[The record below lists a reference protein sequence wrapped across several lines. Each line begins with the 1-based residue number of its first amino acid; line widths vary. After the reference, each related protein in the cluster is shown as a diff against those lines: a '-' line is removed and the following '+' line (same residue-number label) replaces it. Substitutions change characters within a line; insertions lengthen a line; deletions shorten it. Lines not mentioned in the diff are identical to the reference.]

1 MYFHIPYTYPI
12 NTHGHCPKGKKMNSD
27 KKFETS
33 SIDDIKALFENRK
46 EEDIIPP
53 DTFGETEKLVVTKE
67 AVENAVKRASPE
79 NVSQRKRNRM
89 IANVMIYSGIGLLI
103 VACAILVVLI
113 FAGNNGN
120 SITNL
125 DITNGDEINLR
136 AGHSQQLKIKTEPAG
151 TEYALSFVSADTSIA
166 TVSLDGKVTAVKNG
180 KTEITVSSG
189 ELSDTITVNVRK
201 DIIESLDV
209 SLAALSLDGGEEQ
222 KVEAKITPADAKDVK
237 LSWKSADSEVASVEN
252 DGTIKGVNTG
262 ETTVTV
268 TDSVTGLSK
277 DIAVT
282 VNGLELPEAMKF
294 DKDSVTLEKGEVYNS
309 VLKFTPEDIT
319 YTGAIY
325 YTSDATIASV
335 TNEGVITAKAAGT
348 CTIEAYYEN
357 DYRLVATMEVN
368 VIDSFPITSSET
380 TAPETPKPETSAT
393 EPVPDTETD
402 PPASSKPAPTPEYT
416 GSHKKEVIDGI
427 TYFDGVMIANKT
439 YTLPR
444 SYDPGVQPEAMD
456 AFYDMQAAAASEGI
470 SLWILSSYRS
480 YDDQEVIYNRYV
492 AQDGRDAADTY
503 SSRPGHSD
511 HQTGYTFDLNSLEQ
525 DFQYD
530 PAGQWLD
537 KNCYKYGFIIRYP
550 KGKDSSTG
558 YMYEP
563 WHVRY
568 IGVDLATKV
577 TKSGLS
583 LEEYFGI
590 TSQYQD

>member
-1 MYFHIPYTYPI
+1 
-12 NTHGHCPKGKKMNSD
+12 MNPE

-33 SIDDIKALFENRK
+33 SIDDIKALFESRT

-53 DTFGETEKLVVTKE
+53 DSFDKSEKQVVTKE
-67 AVENAVKRASPE
+67 AVQSAVRKTSSE
-79 NVSQRKRNRM
+79 SIKKRKRNRT
-89 IANVMIYSGIGLLI
+89 IANIMIYSGIGLLI
-103 VACAILVVLI
+103 VACAVLVAVI
-113 FAGNNGN
+113 FNGNNGS
-120 SITNL
+120 SIKSL
-125 DITNGDEINLR
+125 DITNSGEITLR
-136 AGHSQQLKIKTEPAG
+136 VGHSQQIKVKTEPAD
-151 TEYALSFVSADTSIA
+151 TEYALSYVSGDASVA

-189 ELSDTITVNVRK
+189 ELSDTITVNVKK

-222 KVEAKITPADAKDVK
+222 KVEAKLTPADAKDVK
-237 LSWKSADSEVASVEN
+237 LSWKSADTDVATVDKN
-252 DGTIKGVNTG
+252 GVVKGVNTG
-262 ETTVTV
+262 ETTVTL

-277 DIAVT
+277 DISVT
-282 VNGLELPEAMKF
+282 VNGLELPESMKF
-294 DKDSVTLEKGEVYNS
+294 DKDSVTVEVGDVYNS

-325 YTSDATIASV
+325 YTSDSSVASV
-335 TNEGVITAKAAGT
+335 TNEGVITAKSAGN

-357 DYRLVATMEVN
+357 DYRLVATMEVT
-368 VIDSFPITSSET
+368 VIDSFPITSQET
-380 TAPETPKPETSAT
+380 TAPETPSPETTTPDT
-393 EPVPDTETD
+393 EPEPEPEPETD
-402 PPASSKPAPTPEYT
+402 PPASSTPAPAPEYS
-416 GSHKKEVIDGI
+416 GSHKMEVIDGI

-439 YTLPR
+439 YTLPA
-444 SYDPGVQPEAMD
+444 SYNPGVQPEAMD
-456 AFYDMQAAAASEGI
+456 AFYDMQAAAAADGI
-470 SLWILSSYRS
+470 SLWILSSFRS
-480 YDDQEVIYNRYV
+480 YEDQDVIYNRYV

-550 KGKDSSTG
+550 KGKESSTG

-577 TKSGLS
+577 TQSGLS

>member
-1 MYFHIPYTYPI
+1 
-12 NTHGHCPKGKKMNSD
+12 MNPE

-33 SIDDIKALFENRK
+33 SIDDIKALFENRT

-53 DTFGETEKLVVTKE
+53 DSFGKSEKQVVTKE
-67 AVENAVKRASPE
+67 AVQSAVRKTS
-79 NVSQRKRNRM
+79 SGSIKKRKRNRT
-89 IANVMIYSGIGLLI
+89 IANIMIYSGIGLLI
-103 VACAILVVLI
+103 VACAVLVAVI
-113 FAGNNGN
+113 FNGNNGS
-120 SITNL
+120 SIKSL
-125 DITNGDEINLR
+125 DITNSGEITLR
-136 AGHSQQLKIKTEPAG
+136 VGHSQQIKVKTEPAD
-151 TEYALSFVSADTSIA
+151 TEYALSYVSGDTSVA

-189 ELSDTITVNVRK
+189 ELSDTITVNVKK

-222 KVEAKITPADAKDVK
+222 KIDAKLTPADAKDVK
-237 LSWKSADSEVASVEN
+237 LSWKSADTDVATVDKN
-252 DGTIKGVNTG
+252 GVVKGVNTG
-262 ETTVTV
+262 ETTITL
-268 TDSVTGLSK
+268 TDSITGLSK
-277 DIAVT
+277 DITVT
-282 VNGLELPEAMKF
+282 VNGLELPESMKF
-294 DKDSVTLEKGEVYNS
+294 DKDSVTVEVGDVYNS

-325 YTSDATIASV
+325 YTSDSSVASV
-335 TNEGVITAKAAGT
+335 TNEGVITAKSAGN

-357 DYRLVATMEVN
+357 DYRLVASMEVT
-368 VIDSFPITSSET
+368 VIDPFPITSQET
-380 TAPETPKPETSAT
+380 TAPETPSPETTTPDT
-393 EPVPDTETD
+393 EPEPEPETD
-402 PPASSKPAPTPEYT
+402 PPASSTPAPAPEYN
-416 GSHKKEVIDGI
+416 GSHKMEVIDGI

-439 YTLPR
+439 YTLPA
-444 SYDPGVQPEAMD
+444 SYNPGVQPEAMD
-456 AFYDMQAAAASEGI
+456 AFYDMQAAAAADGI
-470 SLWILSSYRS
+470 SLWILSSFRS
-480 YDDQEVIYNRYV
+480 YEDQDVIYNRYV

-550 KGKDSSTG
+550 KGKESSTG

-577 TKSGLS
+577 TQSGLS

>member
-1 MYFHIPYTYPI
+1 
-12 NTHGHCPKGKKMNSD
+12 MNPE

-33 SIDDIKALFENRK
+33 SIDDIKALFENRT

-53 DTFGETEKLVVTKE
+53 DSFGKSEKQVVTKE
-67 AVENAVKRASPE
+67 AVQSAVRKTS
-79 NVSQRKRNRM
+79 SGSIKKRKRNRT
-89 IANVMIYSGIGLLI
+89 IANIMIYSGIGLLI
-103 VACAILVVLI
+103 VACAVLVAVI
-113 FAGNNGN
+113 FNGNNGS
-120 SITNL
+120 SIKSL
-125 DITNGDEINLR
+125 DITNSGEITLR
-136 AGHSQQLKIKTEPAG
+136 VGHSQQIKVKTEPAD
-151 TEYALSFVSADTSIA
+151 TEYALSYVSGDTSVA

-189 ELSDTITVNVRK
+189 ELSDTITVNVKK

-222 KVEAKITPADAKDVK
+222 KIDAKLTPADAKDVK
-237 LSWKSADSEVASVEN
+237 LSWKSADTDVATVDKN
-252 DGTIKGVNTG
+252 GVVKGVNTG
-262 ETTVTV
+262 ETTITL
-268 TDSVTGLSK
+268 TDSITGLSK
-277 DIAVT
+277 DITVT
-282 VNGLELPEAMKF
+282 VNGLELPESMKF
-294 DKDSVTLEKGEVYNS
+294 DKDSVTVEVGDVYNS

-325 YTSDATIASV
+325 YTSDSSVASV
-335 TNEGVITAKAAGT
+335 TNEGVITAKSAGN

-357 DYRLVATMEVN
+357 DYRLVASMEVT
-368 VIDSFPITSSET
+368 VIDPFPITSQET
-380 TAPETPKPETSAT
+380 TAPETPSPETTTPDT
-393 EPVPDTETD
+393 EPEPEPETD
-402 PPASSKPAPTPEYT
+402 PPASSTPAPAPEYS
-416 GSHKKEVIDGI
+416 GSHKMEVIDGI

-439 YTLPR
+439 YTLPA
-444 SYDPGVQPEAMD
+444 SYNPGVQPEAMD
-456 AFYDMQAAAASEGI
+456 AFYDMQAAAAADGI
-470 SLWILSSYRS
+470 SLWILSSFRS
-480 YDDQEVIYNRYV
+480 YEDQDVIYNRYV

-537 KNCYKYGFIIRYP
+537 KNCYKYGFIICYP
-550 KGKDSSTG
+550 KGKESSTG

-577 TKSGLS
+577 TQSGLS

>member
-1 MYFHIPYTYPI
+1 
-12 NTHGHCPKGKKMNSD
+12 MNSD

-46 EEDIIPP
+46 EEDIIHS
-53 DTFGETEKLVVTKE
+53 DTFGETEKPVVTKE
-67 AVENAVKRASPE
+67 AVENAVKRSSPE
-79 NVSQRKRNRM
+79 NISKRKRNRM

-103 VACAILVVLI
+103 VACAILVALI

-125 DITNGDEINLR
+125 DIINGDEITLR

-151 TEYALSFVSADTSIA
+151 TEYALSYISADTSIA
-166 TVSLDGKVTAVKNG
+166 TVSLEGKVTAVKNG

-189 ELSDTITVNVRK
+189 DLSDTITVNVKK

-222 KVEAKITPADAKDVK
+222 KVEAKVAPVDAKNVK
-237 LSWKSADSEVASVEN
+237 LSWKSADNEVASVDN
-252 DGTIKGVNTG
+252 NGTIKGVNSG

-282 VNGLELPEAMKF
+282 VNGLELPESMKF
-294 DKDSVTLEKGEVYNS
+294 EKESVTLEKGEVYNS
-309 VLKFTPEDIT
+309 VLRFTPEDIT

-335 TNEGVITAKAAGT
+335 TNEGVITAKSAGS

-357 DYRLVATMEVN
+357 DYRLVATMEVT
-368 VIDSFPITSSET
+368 VIDSYVITDQT
-380 TAPETPKPETSAT
+380 TVPETSAT

-444 SYDPGVQPEAMD
+444 SYNPGVQPEAMD

-470 SLWILSSYRS
+470 SLWILSNYRS

-530 PAGQWLD
+530 PAGQWLE

-577 TKSGLS
+577 TESGLS

>member
-1 MYFHIPYTYPI
+1 MPYIKTRLTAGTVYL
-12 NTHGHCPKGKKMNSD
+12 KGYKNMEPEKKY
-27 KKFETS
+27 ETS
-33 SIDDIKALFENRK
+33 SIDDIKALFDDRK
-46 EEDIIPP
+46 EENIITPDENITTILDTPP
-53 DTFGETEKLVVTKE
+53 VINKPRKYSGRKAPEEK
-67 AVENAVKRASPE
+67 
-79 NVSQRKRNRM
+79 KRNRL
-89 IANVMIYSGIGLLI
+89 IANIMIYSGIGLLI
-103 VACAILVVLI
+103 AACAILVALI
-113 FAGNNGN
+113 FTGNNGD
-120 SITNL
+120 SIKRLEITNSG
-125 DITNGDEINLR
+125 DITLR
-136 AGHSQQLKIKTEPAG
+136 VGHSEKLKVKTEPADN
-151 TEYALSFVSADTSIA
+151 EYALSFVSADTSVA
-166 TVSLDGKVTAVKNG
+166 TVSLDGKITAVSDG
-180 KTEITVSSG
+180 KTKITVSSG
-189 ELSDTITVNVRK
+189 DLSDSIIVIVKK
-201 DIIESLDV
+201 DIIETLDV

-222 KVEAKITPADAKDVK
+222 KVTAKLTPSDAKNVS
-237 LSWKSADSEVASVEN
+237 LSWKSADTEVATVDK
-252 DGTIKGVNTG
+252 DGNIKGVNTG

-277 DIAVT
+277 DISVT
-282 VNGLELPEAMKF
+282 VNGLELPDSMEF
-294 DKDSVTLEKGEVYNS
+294 DKKSVTLEVGEVYNS

-335 TNEGVITAKAAGT
+335 TNEGVITAKSEGS

-357 DYRLVATMEVN
+357 DFRLVATMEVN
-368 VIDSFPITSSET
+368 IIDPYVITQPET
-380 TAPETPKPETSAT
+380 TVPETPKPETPKPQTS
-393 EPVPDTETD
+393 EPQ
-402 PPASSKPAPTPEYT
+402 TPSYN
-416 GSHKKEVIDGI
+416 GSHKMEVIDGI

-439 YTLPR
+439 YTLPA
-444 SYDPGVQPEAMD
+444 SYNPGVQPVAMD
-456 AFYDMQAAAASEGI
+456 AFYDMQAAAAADGI

-480 YDDQEVIYNRYV
+480 YEDQEVIYNRYV

-577 TKSGLS
+577 TQSGLS

>member
-1 MYFHIPYTYPI
+1 
-12 NTHGHCPKGKKMNSD
+12 MNPE

-33 SIDDIKALFENRK
+33 SIDDIKALFENRT

-53 DTFGETEKLVVTKE
+53 DSFDKSEKQVVTKE
-67 AVENAVKRASPE
+67 AVQSAVRKTSSE
-79 NVSQRKRNRM
+79 SIKKRKRNRT
-89 IANVMIYSGIGLLI
+89 IANIMIYSGIGLLI
-103 VACAILVVLI
+103 VACAVLVAVI
-113 FAGNNGN
+113 FTGNNGS
-120 SITNL
+120 SIKSL
-125 DITNGDEINLR
+125 DITNSGEITLR
-136 AGHSQQLKIKTEPAG
+136 VGHSQQIKVKTEPAD
-151 TEYALSFVSADTSIA
+151 TEYALSYVSGDASVA

-189 ELSDTITVNVRK
+189 ELSDTITVNVKK

-222 KVEAKITPADAKDVK
+222 KVEAKLTPADAKDVK
-237 LSWKSADSEVASVEN
+237 LNWKSADTDVATVDKN
-252 DGTIKGVNTG
+252 GVVKGVNTG
-262 ETTVTV
+262 ETTVTL

-277 DIAVT
+277 DITVT
-282 VNGLELPEAMKF
+282 VNGLELPESMKF
-294 DKDSVTLEKGEVYNS
+294 DKDSVTVEVGDVYNA

-325 YTSDATIASV
+325 YTSDSSVASV
-335 TNEGVITAKAAGT
+335 TNEGVITAKSAGN

-357 DYRLVATMEVN
+357 DYRLVATMEVT
-368 VIDSFPITSSET
+368 VIDSFPITSQET
-380 TAPETPKPETSAT
+380 TAPETPSPETTTPDT
-393 EPVPDTETD
+393 EPEPEPETD
-402 PPASSKPAPTPEYT
+402 PPASSTPAPAPEYS
-416 GSHKKEVIDGI
+416 GSHKMEVIDGI

-439 YTLPR
+439 YTLPA
-444 SYDPGVQPEAMD
+444 SYNPGVQPEAMD
-456 AFYDMQAAAASEGI
+456 AFYDMQAAAAADGI
-470 SLWILSSYRS
+470 SLWILSSFRS
-480 YDDQEVIYNRYV
+480 YEDQDVIYNRYV

-550 KGKDSSTG
+550 KGKESSTG

-577 TKSGLS
+577 TQSGLS

>member
-1 MYFHIPYTYPI
+1 
-12 NTHGHCPKGKKMNSD
+12 MNSD
-27 KKFETS
+27 NKNETS

-53 DTFGETEKLVVTKE
+53 DSFVQNKKSD
-67 AVENAVKRASPE
+67 AVEASPLNAAKRTSAE
-79 NVSQRKRNRM
+79 PVKNRKRNRT
-89 IANVMIYSGIGLLI
+89 IANIMIYSGIGLLI
-103 VACAILVVLI
+103 AACAILVVVI
-113 FAGNNGN
+113 FTGNNGN
-120 SITNL
+120 SIKSL
-125 DITNGDEINLR
+125 DITNEGEITLR
-136 AGHSQQLKIKTEPAG
+136 VGHSEQIKVKTEPSD
-151 TEYALSFVSADTSIA
+151 TEYALSYASADTSIA

-189 ELSDTITVNVRK
+189 ELSDAIIVNVKK

-222 KVEAKITPADAKDVK
+222 KVEAKYSPADAKDVK
-237 LSWKSADSEVASVEN
+237 LSWKSADSEVATVDKN
-252 DGTIKGVNTG
+252 GTIKGVNTG

-268 TDSVTGLSK
+268 TDSVTGLTK

-282 VNGLELPEAMKF
+282 VNGLELPESMEF
-294 DKDSVTLEKGEVYNS
+294 DKDSVTLEVGEVYNA

-325 YTSDATIASV
+325 YTGDATIASV

-357 DYRLVATMEVN
+357 NYNLVATMEVI
-368 VIDSFPITSSET
+368 VIDSFPIISEET
-380 TAPETPKPETSAT
+380 TAPETEPTPETEPET
-393 EPVPDTETD
+393 EAPTDT
-402 PPASSKPAPTPEYT
+402 PASSSTPDSTPEYT

-550 KGKDSSTG
+550 KGKEASTG
-558 YMYEP
+558 YIYEP

-577 TKSGLS
+577 TQSGLS

>member
-1 MYFHIPYTYPI
+1 
-12 NTHGHCPKGKKMNSD
+12 MNPE

-33 SIDDIKALFENRK
+33 SIDDIKALFESRT

-53 DTFGETEKLVVTKE
+53 DSFGKSEKQVVTKE
-67 AVENAVKRASPE
+67 AVQSAVRKTASE
-79 NVSQRKRNRM
+79 SIKKRKRNRT
-89 IANVMIYSGIGLLI
+89 IANIMIYSGIGLLI
-103 VACAILVVLI
+103 VACAVLVAVI
-113 FAGNNGN
+113 FNGNNGS
-120 SITNL
+120 SIKSL
-125 DITNGDEINLR
+125 DITNSGEITLR
-136 AGHSQQLKIKTEPAG
+136 VGHSQQIKVKTEPAD
-151 TEYALSFVSADTSIA
+151 TEYALSYVSGDTSVA

-189 ELSDTITVNVRK
+189 ELSDTITVNVKK

-222 KVEAKITPADAKDVK
+222 KIDAKLTPADAKDVK
-237 LSWKSADSEVASVEN
+237 LSWKSADTDVATVDKN
-252 DGTIKGVNTG
+252 GVVKGVNTG
-262 ETTVTV
+262 ETTITL

-277 DIAVT
+277 DITVT
-282 VNGLELPEAMKF
+282 VNGLELPESMKF
-294 DKDSVTLEKGEVYNS
+294 DKDSVTVEVGDVYNS

-325 YTSDATIASV
+325 YTSDSSVASV
-335 TNEGVITAKAAGT
+335 TNEGVITAKSAGN

-357 DYRLVATMEVN
+357 DYRLVATMEVT
-368 VIDSFPITSSET
+368 VIDSFPITSQET
-380 TAPETPKPETSAT
+380 TAPETPSPETTTPDT
-393 EPVPDTETD
+393 EPEPEPETD
-402 PPASSKPAPTPEYT
+402 PPASSTPAPAPEYS
-416 GSHKKEVIDGI
+416 GSHKMEVIDGI

-439 YTLPR
+439 YTLPA
-444 SYDPGVQPEAMD
+444 SYNPGVQPEAMD
-456 AFYDMQAAAASEGI
+456 AFYDMQAAAAADGI
-470 SLWILSSYRS
+470 SLWILSSFRS
-480 YDDQEVIYNRYV
+480 YEDQDVIYNRYV

-550 KGKDSSTG
+550 KGKESSTG

-577 TKSGLS
+577 TQSGLS

>member
-1 MYFHIPYTYPI
+1 
-12 NTHGHCPKGKKMNSD
+12 MNPD

-33 SIDDIKALFENRK
+33 SIDDIKALFESRT

-53 DTFGETEKLVVTKE
+53 DSFDKSEKQVVTKE
-67 AVENAVKRASPE
+67 AVQSAVRKTS
-79 NVSQRKRNRM
+79 SQSIKKRKRNRT
-89 IANVMIYSGIGLLI
+89 IANIMIYSGIGLLI
-103 VACAILVVLI
+103 VACAVLVAVI
-113 FAGNNGN
+113 FNGNNGS
-120 SITNL
+120 SIKSL
-125 DITNGDEINLR
+125 DITNSGEITLR
-136 AGHSQQLKIKTEPAG
+136 VGHSQQIKVKTEPAD
-151 TEYALSFVSADTSIA
+151 TEYALSYVSGDTSVA

-189 ELSDTITVNVRK
+189 ELSDTITVNVKK

-222 KVEAKITPADAKDVK
+222 KVEAKLTPADAKDVK
-237 LSWKSADSEVASVEN
+237 LSWKSADTDVATVDKN
-252 DGTIKGVNTG
+252 GVVKGVNTG
-262 ETTVTV
+262 ETTVTL

-277 DIAVT
+277 DITVT
-282 VNGLELPEAMKF
+282 VNGLELPESMKF
-294 DKDSVTLEKGEVYNS
+294 DKDSVTVEVGDVYNA

-325 YTSDATIASV
+325 YTSDSSVASV
-335 TNEGVITAKAAGT
+335 TNEGVITAKSAGN

-357 DYRLVATMEVN
+357 DYRLVATMEVT
-368 VIDSFPITSSET
+368 VIDSFPITSQET
-380 TAPETPKPETSAT
+380 TAPETPSPETTIPDT
-393 EPVPDTETD
+393 EPEPEPETD
-402 PPASSKPAPTPEYT
+402 PPASSTPAPAPEYS
-416 GSHKKEVIDGI
+416 GSHKMEVIDGI

-439 YTLPR
+439 YTLPA
-444 SYDPGVQPEAMD
+444 SYNPGVQPEAMD
-456 AFYDMQAAAASEGI
+456 AFYDMQAAAAADGI
-470 SLWILSSYRS
+470 SLWILSSFRS
-480 YDDQEVIYNRYV
+480 YEDQDVIYNRYV

-550 KGKDSSTG
+550 KGKESSTG

-577 TKSGLS
+577 TQSGLS

>member
-1 MYFHIPYTYPI
+1 
-12 NTHGHCPKGKKMNSD
+12 MNPE

-33 SIDDIKALFENRK
+33 SIDDIKALFENRT

-53 DTFGETEKLVVTKE
+53 DSFGKSEKQVVTKE
-67 AVENAVKRASPE
+67 AVQSAVRKTASE
-79 NVSQRKRNRM
+79 SIKKRKRNRT
-89 IANVMIYSGIGLLI
+89 IANIMIYSGIGLLI
-103 VACAILVVLI
+103 VACAVLVAVI
-113 FAGNNGN
+113 FNGNNGS
-120 SITNL
+120 SIKSL
-125 DITNGDEINLR
+125 DITNSGEITLR
-136 AGHSQQLKIKTEPAG
+136 VGHSQQIKVKTEPAD
-151 TEYALSFVSADTSIA
+151 TEYALSYVSGDTSVA

-189 ELSDTITVNVRK
+189 ELSDTITVNVKK

-209 SLAALSLDGGEEQ
+209 SLVALSLDGGEEQ
-222 KVEAKITPADAKDVK
+222 KIDAKLTPADAKDVK
-237 LSWKSADSEVASVEN
+237 LSWKSADTDVATVDKN
-252 DGTIKGVNTG
+252 GVVKGVNTG
-262 ETTVTV
+262 ETTITL
-268 TDSVTGLSK
+268 TDSITGLSK
-277 DIAVT
+277 DITVT
-282 VNGLELPEAMKF
+282 VNGLELPESMKF
-294 DKDSVTLEKGEVYNS
+294 DKDSITVEVGDVYNS

-325 YTSDATIASV
+325 YTSDSSVASV
-335 TNEGVITAKAAGT
+335 TNEGVITAKSAGN

-357 DYRLVATMEVN
+357 DYRLVASMEVT
-368 VIDSFPITSSET
+368 VIDPFPITSQET
-380 TAPETPKPETSAT
+380 TAPETPSPETTTPDT
-393 EPVPDTETD
+393 EPEPEPETD
-402 PPASSKPAPTPEYT
+402 PPASSTPAPAPEYS
-416 GSHKKEVIDGI
+416 GSHKMEVIDGI

-439 YTLPR
+439 YTLPA
-444 SYDPGVQPEAMD
+444 SYNPGVQPEAMD
-456 AFYDMQAAAASEGI
+456 AFYDMQAAAAADGI
-470 SLWILSSYRS
+470 SLWILSSFRS
-480 YDDQEVIYNRYV
+480 YEDQDVIYNRYV

-550 KGKDSSTG
+550 KGKESSTG

-577 TKSGLS
+577 TQSGLS

>member
-1 MYFHIPYTYPI
+1 
-12 NTHGHCPKGKKMNSD
+12 MNPE

-33 SIDDIKALFENRK
+33 SIDDIKALFENRT

-53 DTFGETEKLVVTKE
+53 DSFGKSEKQVVTKE
-67 AVENAVKRASPE
+67 AVQSAVRKTASE
-79 NVSQRKRNRM
+79 SIKKRKRNRT
-89 IANVMIYSGIGLLI
+89 IANIMIYSGIGLLI
-103 VACAILVVLI
+103 VACAVLVAVI
-113 FAGNNGN
+113 FNGNNGS
-120 SITNL
+120 SIKSL
-125 DITNGDEINLR
+125 DITNSGEITLR
-136 AGHSQQLKIKTEPAG
+136 VGHSQQIKVKTEPAD
-151 TEYALSFVSADTSIA
+151 TEYALSYVSGDTSVA

-189 ELSDTITVNVRK
+189 ELSDTITVNVKK

-222 KVEAKITPADAKDVK
+222 KIDAKLTPADAKDVK
-237 LSWKSADSEVASVEN
+237 LSWKSADTDVATVDKN
-252 DGTIKGVNTG
+252 GVVKGVNTG
-262 ETTVTV
+262 ETTITL

-277 DIAVT
+277 DITVT
-282 VNGLELPEAMKF
+282 VNGLELPESMKF
-294 DKDSVTLEKGEVYNS
+294 DKDSVTVEVGDVYNS

-325 YTSDATIASV
+325 YTSDSSVASV
-335 TNEGVITAKAAGT
+335 TNEGVITAKSAGN

-357 DYRLVATMEVN
+357 DYRLVATMEVT
-368 VIDSFPITSSET
+368 VIDPFPITSQET
-380 TAPETPKPETSAT
+380 TAPETPSPETTTPDT
-393 EPVPDTETD
+393 EPEPEPETD
-402 PPASSKPAPTPEYT
+402 PPASSTPAPAPEYS
-416 GSHKKEVIDGI
+416 GSHKMEVIDGI

-439 YTLPR
+439 YTLPA
-444 SYDPGVQPEAMD
+444 SYNPGVQPEAMD
-456 AFYDMQAAAASEGI
+456 AFYDMQAAAAADGI
-470 SLWILSSYRS
+470 SLWILSSFRS
-480 YDDQEVIYNRYV
+480 YEDQDVIYNRYV

-550 KGKDSSTG
+550 KGKESSTG

-577 TKSGLS
+577 TQSGLS

>member
-1 MYFHIPYTYPI
+1 MPYIKTRLTAGTVYLKGYI
-12 NTHGHCPKGKKMNSD
+12 NMEPEKKY
-27 KKFETS
+27 ETS
-33 SIDDIKALFENRK
+33 SIDDIKALFDDRK
-46 EEDIIPP
+46 EENIITP
-53 DTFGETEKLVVTKE
+53 D
-67 AVENAVKRASPE
+67 E
-79 NVSQRKRNRM
+79 NVTTILDTPPVINKPRKYSGRKAPEEKKRNRL
-89 IANVMIYSGIGLLI
+89 IANIMIYSGIGLLI
-103 VACAILVVLI
+103 AACAILVALI
-113 FAGNNGN
+113 FTGNNGD
-120 SITNL
+120 SIKGLEITNSG
-125 DITNGDEINLR
+125 DITLR
-136 AGHSQQLKIKTEPAG
+136 VGHSEKLKVKTEPADN
-151 TEYALSFVSADTSIA
+151 EYALSFVSADTSVA
-166 TVSLDGKVTAVKNG
+166 TVSLDGKITAVSDG

-189 ELSDTITVNVRK
+189 NLSDSIIVIVKK
-201 DIIESLDV
+201 DIIETLDV

-222 KVEAKITPADAKDVK
+222 KVTAKLTPSDAKNVS
-237 LSWKSADSEVASVEN
+237 LSWKSADTEVATVDK
-252 DGTIKGVNTG
+252 DGNIKGVNTG
-262 ETTVTV
+262 DTVITV

-277 DIAVT
+277 DISVT
-282 VNGLELPEAMKF
+282 VNGLELPDSMEF
-294 DKDSVTLEKGEVYNS
+294 DKKSVTLEVGEVYNS

-335 TNEGVITAKAAGT
+335 TNEGVITAKSEGS

-357 DYRLVATMEVN
+357 DFRLVATMEVN
-368 VIDSFPITSSET
+368 IIDPYVITQ
-380 TAPETPKPETSAT
+380 PETPKPETPKPETPKPQTS
-393 EPVPDTETD
+393 EPQ
-402 PPASSKPAPTPEYT
+402 TPSYN
-416 GSHKKEVIDGI
+416 GSHKMEVIDGI

-439 YTLPR
+439 YTLPA
-444 SYDPGVQPEAMD
+444 SYNPGVQPVAMD
-456 AFYDMQAAAASEGI
+456 AFYDMQAAAAADGI

-480 YDDQEVIYNRYV
+480 YEDQEAIYNRYV

-577 TKSGLS
+577 TQSGLS

>member
-1 MYFHIPYTYPI
+1 
-12 NTHGHCPKGKKMNSD
+12 MNPE

-33 SIDDIKALFENRK
+33 SIDDIKALFENRT

-53 DTFGETEKLVVTKE
+53 DSFGKSEKQVVTKE
-67 AVENAVKRASPE
+67 AVQSAVRKTSSE
-79 NVSQRKRNRM
+79 SIKKRKRNRT
-89 IANVMIYSGIGLLI
+89 IANIMIYSGIGLLI
-103 VACAILVVLI
+103 VACAVLVAVI
-113 FAGNNGN
+113 FNGNNGS
-120 SITNL
+120 SIKSL
-125 DITNGDEINLR
+125 DITNSGEITLR
-136 AGHSQQLKIKTEPAG
+136 VGHSQQIKVKTEPAD
-151 TEYALSFVSADTSIA
+151 TEYALSYVSGDTSVA

-189 ELSDTITVNVRK
+189 ELSDTITVNVKK

-222 KVEAKITPADAKDVK
+222 KIDAKLTPADAKDVK
-237 LSWKSADSEVASVEN
+237 LSWKSADTDVATVDKN
-252 DGTIKGVNTG
+252 GVVKGVNTG
-262 ETTVTV
+262 ETTITL

-277 DIAVT
+277 DITVT
-282 VNGLELPEAMKF
+282 VNGLELPESMKF
-294 DKDSVTLEKGEVYNS
+294 DKDSVTVEVGDVYNS

-325 YTSDATIASV
+325 YTSDSSVASV
-335 TNEGVITAKAAGT
+335 TNEGVITAKSAGN

-357 DYRLVATMEVN
+357 DYRLVASMEVT
-368 VIDSFPITSSET
+368 VIDPFPITSQET
-380 TAPETPKPETSAT
+380 TAPETPSPETKTPDT
-393 EPVPDTETD
+393 EPEPEPETD
-402 PPASSKPAPTPEYT
+402 PPASSTPAPAPEYS
-416 GSHKKEVIDGI
+416 GSHKMEVIDGI

-439 YTLPR
+439 YTLPA
-444 SYDPGVQPEAMD
+444 SYNPGVQPEAMD
-456 AFYDMQAAAASEGI
+456 AFYDMQAAAAADGI
-470 SLWILSSYRS
+470 SLWILSSFRS
-480 YDDQEVIYNRYV
+480 YEDQDVIYNRYV

-550 KGKDSSTG
+550 KGKESSTG

-577 TKSGLS
+577 TQSGLS

>member
-1 MYFHIPYTYPI
+1 
-12 NTHGHCPKGKKMNSD
+12 MNSD
-27 KKFETS
+27 KKNETS

-53 DTFGETEKLVVTKE
+53 DAFVQDKKSD
-67 AVENAVKRASPE
+67 AVKASAQNTAKRTSAE
-79 NVSQRKRNRM
+79 NIKNRKRNRM
-89 IANVMIYSGIGLLI
+89 IANIMIYSGIGLLI
-103 VACAILVVLI
+103 VACAILVAVI
-113 FAGNNGN
+113 FAGNNGS
-120 SITNL
+120 SIKSL
-125 DITNGDEINLR
+125 DITNNGEITLR
-136 AGHSQQLKIKTEPAG
+136 VGHSEQIKVKTEPSD
-151 TEYALSFVSADTSIA
+151 TEYALSYVSADTSIA

-180 KTEITVSSG
+180 KTEVTVSSG
-189 ELSDTITVNVRK
+189 ELSDTIIVNVKK

-222 KVEAKITPADAKDVK
+222 KVEAKYSPADAKDVK
-237 LSWKSADSEVASVEN
+237 LSWKSADTDIATVDKN
-252 DGTIKGVNTG
+252 GTIKGVNTG

-268 TDSVTGLSK
+268 TDSVTGLTK

-282 VNGLELPEAMKF
+282 VNGLELPESMEF
-294 DKDSVTLEKGEVYNS
+294 DKDSVTIEVGEVYNS

-335 TNEGVITAKAAGT
+335 TNEGVITAKEAGT

-357 DYRLVATMEVN
+357 DYRLVATMEVT
-368 VIDSFPITSSET
+368 VIDPYVITEPET
-380 TAPETPKPETSAT
+380 TTPETPAPETTTPETPAPET
-393 EPVPDTETD
+393 TVPDTKPTPETETD
-402 PPASSKPAPTPEYT
+402 PPASSSTPAPTPEYT

-444 SYDPGVQPEAMD
+444 SYNPGVQPEAMD

-492 AQDGRDAADTY
+492 SQDGRDAADTY

-577 TKSGLS
+577 TQSGLS

>member
-1 MYFHIPYTYPI
+1 
-12 NTHGHCPKGKKMNSD
+12 MNPE

-33 SIDDIKALFENRK
+33 SIDDIKALFENRT

-53 DTFGETEKLVVTKE
+53 DSFGKSEKQVVTKE
-67 AVENAVKRASPE
+67 AVQSAVRKTASE
-79 NVSQRKRNRM
+79 SIKKRKRNRT
-89 IANVMIYSGIGLLI
+89 IANIMIYSGIGLLI
-103 VACAILVVLI
+103 VACAVLVAVI
-113 FAGNNGN
+113 FNGNNGS
-120 SITNL
+120 SIKSL
-125 DITNGDEINLR
+125 DITNSGEITLR
-136 AGHSQQLKIKTEPAG
+136 VGHSQQIKVKTEPAD
-151 TEYALSFVSADTSIA
+151 TEYALSYVSGDTSVA

-189 ELSDTITVNVRK
+189 ELSDTITVNVKK

-222 KVEAKITPADAKDVK
+222 KIDAKLTPADAKDVK
-237 LSWKSADSEVASVEN
+237 LSWKSADTDVATVDKN
-252 DGTIKGVNTG
+252 GVVKGVNTG
-262 ETTVTV
+262 ETTITL

-277 DIAVT
+277 DITVT
-282 VNGLELPEAMKF
+282 VNGLELPESMKF
-294 DKDSVTLEKGEVYNS
+294 DKDSVTVEVGDVYNS

-325 YTSDATIASV
+325 YTSDSSVASV
-335 TNEGVITAKAAGT
+335 TNEGVITAKSAGN

-357 DYRLVATMEVN
+357 DYRLVASMEVT
-368 VIDSFPITSSET
+368 VIDSFPITSQET
-380 TAPETPKPETSAT
+380 TAPETPSPETTTPDT
-393 EPVPDTETD
+393 EPEPEPETD
-402 PPASSKPAPTPEYT
+402 PPASSTPAPAPEYS
-416 GSHKKEVIDGI
+416 GSHKMEVIDGI

-439 YTLPR
+439 YTLPA
-444 SYDPGVQPEAMD
+444 SYNPGVQPEAMD
-456 AFYDMQAAAASEGI
+456 AFYDMQAAAAADGI
-470 SLWILSSYRS
+470 SLWILSSFRS
-480 YDDQEVIYNRYV
+480 YEDQDVIYNRYV

-550 KGKDSSTG
+550 KGKESSTG

-577 TKSGLS
+577 TQSGLS

>member
-1 MYFHIPYTYPI
+1 
-12 NTHGHCPKGKKMNSD
+12 MNPE

-33 SIDDIKALFENRK
+33 SIDDIKALFENRT

-53 DTFGETEKLVVTKE
+53 DSFGKSEKQVVTKE
-67 AVENAVKRASPE
+67 AVQSAVRKTASE
-79 NVSQRKRNRM
+79 SIKKRKRNRT
-89 IANVMIYSGIGLLI
+89 IANIMIYSGIGLLI
-103 VACAILVVLI
+103 VACAVLVAVI
-113 FAGNNGN
+113 FNGNNGS
-120 SITNL
+120 SIKSL
-125 DITNGDEINLR
+125 DITNSGEITLR
-136 AGHSQQLKIKTEPAG
+136 VGHSQQIKVKTEPAD
-151 TEYALSFVSADTSIA
+151 TEYALSYVSGDTSVA

-189 ELSDTITVNVRK
+189 ELSDTITVNVKK

-222 KVEAKITPADAKDVK
+222 KIDAKLTPADAKDVK
-237 LSWKSADSEVASVEN
+237 LSWKSADTDVATVDKN
-252 DGTIKGVNTG
+252 GVVKGVNTG
-262 ETTVTV
+262 ETTITL

-277 DIAVT
+277 DITVT
-282 VNGLELPEAMKF
+282 VNGLELPESMKF
-294 DKDSVTLEKGEVYNS
+294 DKDSVTVEVGDVYNS

-325 YTSDATIASV
+325 YTSDSSVASV
-335 TNEGVITAKAAGT
+335 TNEGVITAKSAGN

-357 DYRLVATMEVN
+357 DYRLVATMEVT
-368 VIDSFPITSSET
+368 VIDSFPITSQET
-380 TAPETPKPETSAT
+380 TAPETPSPETTTPDT
-393 EPVPDTETD
+393 EPEPEPETD
-402 PPASSKPAPTPEYT
+402 PPASSTPAPAPEYS
-416 GSHKKEVIDGI
+416 GSHKMEVIDGI

-439 YTLPR
+439 YALPA
-444 SYDPGVQPEAMD
+444 SYNPGVQPEAMD
-456 AFYDMQAAAASEGI
+456 AFYDMQAAAAADGI
-470 SLWILSSYRS
+470 SLWILSSFRS
-480 YDDQEVIYNRYV
+480 YEDQDVIYNRYV

-550 KGKDSSTG
+550 KGKESSTG

-577 TKSGLS
+577 TQSGLS

>member
-1 MYFHIPYTYPI
+1 
-12 NTHGHCPKGKKMNSD
+12 MNPE

-33 SIDDIKALFENRK
+33 SIDDIKALFENRT

-53 DTFGETEKLVVTKE
+53 DSFGKSEKQVVTKE
-67 AVENAVKRASPE
+67 AVQSAVRKTS
-79 NVSQRKRNRM
+79 SGSIKKRKRNRT
-89 IANVMIYSGIGLLI
+89 IANIMIYSGIGLLI
-103 VACAILVVLI
+103 VACAVLVAVI
-113 FAGNNGN
+113 FNGNNGS
-120 SITNL
+120 SIKSL
-125 DITNGDEINLR
+125 DITNSGEITLR
-136 AGHSQQLKIKTEPAG
+136 VGHSQQIKVKTEPAD
-151 TEYALSFVSADTSIA
+151 TEYALSYVSGDTSVA

-189 ELSDTITVNVRK
+189 ELSDTITVNVKK

-222 KVEAKITPADAKDVK
+222 KIDAKLTPADAKDVK
-237 LSWKSADSEVASVEN
+237 LSWKSADTDVATVDKN
-252 DGTIKGVNTG
+252 GVVKGVNTG
-262 ETTVTV
+262 ETTITL
-268 TDSVTGLSK
+268 TDSITGLSK
-277 DIAVT
+277 DITVT
-282 VNGLELPEAMKF
+282 VNGLELPESMKF
-294 DKDSVTLEKGEVYNS
+294 DKDSVTVEVGDVYNS

-325 YTSDATIASV
+325 YTSDSSVASV
-335 TNEGVITAKAAGT
+335 TNEGVITAKSAGN

-357 DYRLVATMEVN
+357 DYRLVASMEVT
-368 VIDSFPITSSET
+368 VIDPFPITSQET
-380 TAPETPKPETSAT
+380 TAPETPSPETTTPDT
-393 EPVPDTETD
+393 EPEPEPETD
-402 PPASSKPAPTPEYT
+402 PPASSTPAPAPEYS
-416 GSHKKEVIDGI
+416 GSHKMEVIDGI

-439 YTLPR
+439 YTLPA
-444 SYDPGVQPEAMD
+444 SYNPGVQPEGMD
-456 AFYDMQAAAASEGI
+456 AFYDMQAAAAADGI
-470 SLWILSSYRS
+470 SLWILSSFRS
-480 YDDQEVIYNRYV
+480 YEDQDVIYNRYV

-550 KGKDSSTG
+550 KGKESSTG

-577 TKSGLS
+577 TQSGLS

>member
-1 MYFHIPYTYPI
+1 
-12 NTHGHCPKGKKMNSD
+12 MNPE

-33 SIDDIKALFENRK
+33 SIDDIKALFENRT

-53 DTFGETEKLVVTKE
+53 DSFGKSEKQVVTKE
-67 AVENAVKRASPE
+67 AVQSAVRKTS
-79 NVSQRKRNRM
+79 SGSIKKRKRNRT
-89 IANVMIYSGIGLLI
+89 IANIMIYSGIGLLI
-103 VACAILVVLI
+103 VACAVLVAVI
-113 FAGNNGN
+113 FNGNNGS
-120 SITNL
+120 SIKSL
-125 DITNGDEINLR
+125 DITNSGEITLR
-136 AGHSQQLKIKTEPAG
+136 VGHSQQIKVKTEPAD
-151 TEYALSFVSADTSIA
+151 TEYALSYVSGDTSVA

-189 ELSDTITVNVRK
+189 ELSDTITVNVKK

-222 KVEAKITPADAKDVK
+222 KIDAKLTPADAKDVK
-237 LSWKSADSEVASVEN
+237 LSWKSADTDVATVDKN
-252 DGTIKGVNTG
+252 GVVKGVNTG
-262 ETTVTV
+262 ETTITL
-268 TDSVTGLSK
+268 TDSITGLSK
-277 DIAVT
+277 DITVT
-282 VNGLELPEAMKF
+282 VNGLELPESMKF
-294 DKDSVTLEKGEVYNS
+294 DKDSVTVEVGDVYNS

-325 YTSDATIASV
+325 YTSDSSVASV
-335 TNEGVITAKAAGT
+335 TNEGVITAKSAGN

-357 DYRLVATMEVN
+357 DYRLVASMEVT
-368 VIDSFPITSSET
+368 VIDPFPITSQET
-380 TAPETPKPETSAT
+380 TAPETPSPETTTPDT
-393 EPVPDTETD
+393 EPEPEPETD
-402 PPASSKPAPTPEYT
+402 PPASSTPAPAPEYS
-416 GSHKKEVIDGI
+416 GSHKMEVIDGI

-439 YTLPR
+439 YTLPA
-444 SYDPGVQPEAMD
+444 SYNPGVQPEAMD
-456 AFYDMQAAAASEGI
+456 AFYDMQAAAAADGI
-470 SLWILSSYRS
+470 SLWILSSFRS
-480 YDDQEVIYNRYV
+480 YEDQDVIYNRYV

-511 HQTGYTFDLNSLEQ
+511 HQTGYTFNLNSLEQ

-550 KGKDSSTG
+550 KGKESSTG

-577 TKSGLS
+577 TQSGLS

>member
-1 MYFHIPYTYPI
+1 MYFCIPYTYPT
-12 NTHGHCPKGKKMNSD
+12 NTCEHCLKGKKMNSD

-46 EEDIIPP
+46 EEDIIHS
-53 DTFGETEKLVVTKE
+53 DTFGETEKPVVTKE
-67 AVENAVKRASPE
+67 AVENAIKRSSPE
-79 NVSQRKRNRM
+79 NISKRKRNRI
-89 IANVMIYSGIGLLI
+89 IANTMIYSGIGLLI
-103 VACAILVVLI
+103 VACAILVALI

-125 DITNGDEINLR
+125 DIINGDEITLR

-151 TEYALSFVSADTSIA
+151 TEYALSYISADTSIA
-166 TVSLDGKVTAVKNG
+166 TVSLEGKVTAVKNG

-189 ELSDTITVNVRK
+189 DLSDTITVNVKK

-222 KVEAKITPADAKDVK
+222 KVEAKIAPADAKDVK
-237 LSWKSADSEVASVEN
+237 LSWKSADNEVASVDSN
-252 DGTIKGVNTG
+252 GTIKGINTG

-282 VNGLELPEAMKF
+282 VNGLELPESMKF
-294 DKDSVTLEKGEVYNS
+294 EKDSVTLEKGEVYNS
-309 VLKFTPEDIT
+309 VLRFTPEDIT

-325 YTSDATIASV
+325 YTSDSSVASV
-335 TNEGVITAKAAGT
+335 TNEGVITAKSAGS
-348 CTIEAYYEN
+348 CAIEAYYEN
-357 DYRLVATMEVN
+357 DYRLVATMEVT
-368 VIDSFPITSSET
+368 VIDSYVITDQT
-380 TAPETPKPETSAT
+380 TVPETPAT

-402 PPASSKPAPTPEYT
+402 PPASSNPAPTPEYT

-444 SYDPGVQPEAMD
+444 SYNPGVQPEAMD

-550 KGKDSSTG
+550 KDKDSSTG

>member
-1 MYFHIPYTYPI
+1 
-12 NTHGHCPKGKKMNSD
+12 MNSD

-46 EEDIIPP
+46 EEDIIHS
-53 DTFGETEKLVVTKE
+53 DTFGETEKPVITKE
-67 AVENAVKRASPE
+67 AVENAVKRSSPE
-79 NVSQRKRNRM
+79 NISKRKRNRM

-103 VACAILVVLI
+103 VACAILVALI

-125 DITNGDEINLR
+125 DIINGDEITLR

-151 TEYALSFVSADTSIA
+151 TEYALSYISADTSIA
-166 TVSLDGKVTAVKNG
+166 TVSLEGKVTAVKNG

-189 ELSDTITVNVRK
+189 DLSDTITVNVKK

-222 KVEAKITPADAKDVK
+222 KVEAKVAPADAKNVK
-237 LSWKSADSEVASVEN
+237 LSWKSADNEVASVDN
-252 DGTIKGVNTG
+252 NGTIKGVNSG

-282 VNGLELPEAMKF
+282 VNGLELPESMKF
-294 DKDSVTLEKGEVYNS
+294 EKESVTLEKGEVYNS
-309 VLKFTPEDIT
+309 VLRFTPEDIT

-335 TNEGVITAKAAGT
+335 TNEGVITAKSAGS

-357 DYRLVATMEVN
+357 DYRLVATMEVT
-368 VIDSFPITSSET
+368 VIDSYVITDQT
-380 TAPETPKPETSAT
+380 TVPETSAT

-444 SYDPGVQPEAMD
+444 SYNPGVQPEAMD

-480 YDDQEVIYNRYV
+480 YEDQEVIYNRYV

-530 PAGQWLD
+530 PAGQWLE

-577 TKSGLS
+577 TESGLS

>member
-1 MYFHIPYTYPI
+1 
-12 NTHGHCPKGKKMNSD
+12 MNPE

-33 SIDDIKALFENRK
+33 SIDDIKALFENRT

-53 DTFGETEKLVVTKE
+53 DSFGKSEKQVVTKE
-67 AVENAVKRASPE
+67 AVQSAVRKTS
-79 NVSQRKRNRM
+79 SGSIKKRKRNRT
-89 IANVMIYSGIGLLI
+89 IANIMIYSGIGLLI
-103 VACAILVVLI
+103 VACAVLVAVI
-113 FAGNNGN
+113 FNGNNGS
-120 SITNL
+120 SIKSL
-125 DITNGDEINLR
+125 DITNSGEITLR
-136 AGHSQQLKIKTEPAG
+136 VGHSQQIKVKTEPAD
-151 TEYALSFVSADTSIA
+151 TEYALSYVSGDTSVA

-189 ELSDTITVNVRK
+189 ELSDTITVNVKK

-222 KVEAKITPADAKDVK
+222 KIDAKLTPADAKDVK
-237 LSWKSADSEVASVEN
+237 LSWKSADTDVATVDKN
-252 DGTIKGVNTG
+252 GVVKGVNTG
-262 ETTVTV
+262 ETTITL
-268 TDSVTGLSK
+268 TDSITGLSK
-277 DIAVT
+277 DITVT
-282 VNGLELPEAMKF
+282 VNGLELPESMKF
-294 DKDSVTLEKGEVYNS
+294 DKDSVTVEVGDVYNS

-325 YTSDATIASV
+325 YTSDSSVASV
-335 TNEGVITAKAAGT
+335 TNEGVITAKSAGN

-357 DYRLVATMEVN
+357 DYRLVASMEVT
-368 VIDSFPITSSET
+368 VIDPFPITSQET
-380 TAPETPKPETSAT
+380 TAPETPSPETTTPDT
-393 EPVPDTETD
+393 EPEPETD
-402 PPASSKPAPTPEYT
+402 PPASSTPAPAPEYS
-416 GSHKKEVIDGI
+416 GSHKMEVIDGI

-439 YTLPR
+439 YTLPA
-444 SYDPGVQPEAMD
+444 SYNPGVQPEAMD
-456 AFYDMQAAAASEGI
+456 AFYDMQAAAAADGI
-470 SLWILSSYRS
+470 SLWILSSFRS
-480 YDDQEVIYNRYV
+480 YEDQDVIYNRYV

-550 KGKDSSTG
+550 KGKESSTG

-577 TKSGLS
+577 TQSGLS

>member
-1 MYFHIPYTYPI
+1 MPYIKTRLTAGTVYL
-12 NTHGHCPKGKKMNSD
+12 KGYKNMEPEKKY
-27 KKFETS
+27 ETN
-33 SIDDIKALFENRK
+33 SIDDIKALFESRTDDN
-46 EEDIIPP
+46 IIPLDELD
-53 DTFGETEKLVVTKE
+53 DTFKPKPAATPVKASSSQYPKRKTAAEK
-67 AVENAVKRASPE
+67 
-79 NVSQRKRNRM
+79 KRNRL
-89 IANVMIYSGIGLLI
+89 IANIMIYSGIALLI
-103 VACAILVVLI
+103 IMCAILVTLI
-113 FAGNNGN
+113 FTGNNGD
-120 SITNL
+120 SIKGLEITNSG
-125 DITNGDEINLR
+125 DITLR
-136 AGHSQQLKIKTEPAG
+136 VGHSEKLKVKTAPSD
-151 TEYALSFVSADTSIA
+151 TEYALSYVSADTSVA
-166 TVSLDGKVTAVKNG
+166 TVSLDGKITGVSDG

-189 ELSDTITVNVRK
+189 DLSDSIIVIVKK
-201 DIIESLDV
+201 DIIEKLDV

-222 KVEAKITPADAKDVK
+222 KVTAKLPPSDAKDVS
-237 LSWKSADSEVASVEN
+237 LSWKSADKEVATVDK
-252 DGTIKGVNTG
+252 DGNIKGVNTG

-277 DIAVT
+277 DISVT
-282 VNGLELPEAMKF
+282 VNGLELPDSMEF
-294 DKDSVTLEKGEVYNS
+294 DKKSVTLEVGEVYNS

-325 YTSDATIASV
+325 YTSDSSVASV
-335 TNEGVITAKAAGT
+335 TNEGVITAKSEGS

-357 DYRLVATMEVN
+357 DFRLVATMEVN
-368 VIDSFPITSSET
+368 IIDPYVITQPET
-380 TAPETPKPETSAT
+380 TVPETPKPETSKPQAS
-393 EPVPDTETD
+393 EP
-402 PPASSKPAPTPEYT
+402 SAPSYN
-416 GSHKKEVIDGI
+416 GSHKMEVIDGI

-439 YTLPR
+439 YTLPA
-444 SYDPGVQPEAMD
+444 SYNPGVQPVAMD
-456 AFYDMQAAAASEGI
+456 AFYDMQAAAAADGI
-470 SLWILSSYRS
+470 SLWILSSFRS
-480 YDDQEVIYNRYV
+480 YEDQDVIYNRYV

-530 PAGQWLD
+530 PAGKWLD

-550 KGKDSSTG
+550 KGKESSTG

-577 TKSGLS
+577 TQSGLS